1 MQKIKIEIFFLF
13 FKSCSVVQVQ
23 LDDTIQITIPIQ
35 RFH

>member
-23 LDDTIQITIPIQ
+23 LDDATHTI
-35 RFH
+35 R